1 MKYHV
6 TLDGRPYEVELGPE
20 GVRVDGEPVEV
31 DLSTVPGT
39 PVRTLLLDGRSHR
52 LVAHQQARGR
62 WTLHL
67 GGRRLEAEVVDERT
81 RRIREMTGI
90 SGAAAG
96 PRTVTAPMP
105 GLVLEVEVEEG
116 DEVEVGQGLVI
127 VEAMKMENELRAQA
141 PGRVARVLVAA
152 GEPVEKDQVLLEF
165 EPDEET

>member
-1 MKYHV
+1 MRYHV
-6 TLDGRPYEVELGPE
+6 TLDGRSYEVDLGPE

-31 DLSTVPGT
+31 DLSAVPGT

-52 LVAHQQARGR
+52 LVAHRRARGR

-90 SGAAAG
+90 GEAAAG

-105 GLVLEVEVEEG
+105 GLVLEVEVEAG

-127 VEAMKMENELRAQA
+127 VEAMKMENELRAEVDGTVRA
-141 PGRVARVLVAA
+141 VHVASGDAVGKNELLV
-152 GEPVEKDQVLLEF
+152 EF
-165 EPDEET
+165 E